1 MSLDL
6 QQLADGLSRVA
17 APEEPE
23 TVAVMGAS
31 AAEAVA
37 VPAPGRCLLTD
48 YAAKGY
54 HLDLTV
60 SPGQLLPAVKMLDGN
75 GFGLDAITGVDWIA
89 QQAMEVVYDFFH
101 PAGGLRVVIRT
112 QVPRDNPSVPTVS
125 AIFPGAN
132 WHERET
138 HDFFGIVF
146 EGHPNLVP
154 ILLPEDATFH
164 PLRKDFGPS

>member
-1 MSLDL
+1 MSVDL
-6 QQLADGLSRVA
+6 QRLADGLSRVA
-17 APEEPE
+17 APAEPDAG
-23 TVAVMGAS
+23 AVVGTP
-31 AAEAVA
+31 AAEAA
-37 VPAPGRCLLTD
+37 TVPTPGRCQITD

-54 HLDLTV
+54 HLDLTIAP
-60 SPGQLLPAVKMLDGN
+60 SQLIDAVTLLDNN

-101 PAGGLRVVIRT
+101 PAGGLRVVVRT
-112 QVPRDNPSVPTVS
+112 QVPRDNPSVPTISKVF
-125 AIFPGAN
+125 AGAN

-164 PLRKDFGPS
+164 PLRKDFSAA